1 MFEKKSGKNSLT
13 NVAESFIKPSK
24 LDAKVHIGHGVVIK
38 GEITDADEVQ
48 VDGQADITLETNNL
62 MVGGTG
68 NVKGNITSNNLDVWG
83 KIEGDIKVNNTLTI
97 QEEGIVEGNVE
108 YQELHIKLG
117 GKIKGEVKS
126 MEKLKK
132 ISDAKKTSL
141 QETFDQEKS
150 DSNKQ

>member
-1 MFEKKSGKNSLT
+1 M
-13 NVAESFIKPSK
+13 
-24 LDAKVHIGHGVVIK
+24 
-38 GEITDADEVQ
+38 
-48 VDGQADITLETNNL
+48 NL
-62 MVGGTG
+62 Q
-68 NVKGNITSNNLDVWG
+68 NQPQIDYFHYDCFSNNLDVWG